1 MATRERRGDPNP
13 NPRAARDD
21 RAADAIARAR
31 DHAKAALGET
41 LAALGALLD
50 AASLAAS
57 GDLPAGSALLGPL
70 SRILEA
76 LRAELDADAALRA
89 GGPLLRSIAEA
100 LDVEIARWQQRAESD
115 GEARAV
121 LRAFLGLRELLWE
134 FGVRR
139 ERDERDGDAA
149 RARSARRSARSDAA
163 RGRRARVQRVTVE
176 G

>member
-1 MATRERRGDPNP
+1 MATRERRGDPNSSA
-13 NPRAARDD
+13 RAAREE

-31 DHAKAALGET
+31 GHAKAALGET

-50 AASLAAS
+50 AASLAAI
-57 GDLPAGSALLGPL
+57 GEPPAGSALLGAL

-76 LRAELDADAALRA
+76 LRAEIDADAALHA
-89 GGPLLRSIAEA
+89 GGPLLQSIAEA

-115 GEARAV
+115 DEARAV

-139 ERDERDGDAA
+139 ERGGDAA
-149 RARSARRSARSDAA
+149 RARHARRSSRADTARAP
-163 RGRRARVQRVTVE
+163 RARVQRVTVE